1 MNKLDDSMDTD
12 NSNFML
18 WFLDRREG
26 LPFYKSACEYH
37 PDPMPYLEI
46 KSVPVLLAF
55 FGFLKYQLKENK
67 LSRGCDVYVRGHTQP
82 YPHLVP
88 SLFRQGKVYITCYDE
103 INRRIKAFDDFIA
116 KIQHAEHYFSGFR
129 KMKPEDVGA
138 ILQHYGFNTPWID
151 VVNNIYP
158 AVWFA
163 QNEQINCDK
172 GAYYSKA
179 KNFGWL
185 TFIATKDKNGIELIV
200 KDLQPSISSLNLR
213 PIAQHGH
220 SFIHPD
226 YTKQELIQKCLNVD
240 THIVAQVKF
249 PLTGFKLD
257 SQFLSTVN
265 LFPSESYD
273 TTSEELKNTEDITTN
288 YCEEIEKLH
297 CLEPKA
303 LGRYVRIINPSKRL
317 FDFWP
322 KQTSFYFN
330 K

>member
-1 MNKLDDSMDTD
+1 MDKD

-18 WFLDRREG
+18 RFLDYRENM
-26 LPFYKSACEYH
+26 PSYKAACEYH
-37 PDPMPYLEI
+37 TDPVPYLEI

-55 FGFLKYQLKENK
+55 FGFLKYQLKDNK
-67 LSRGCDVYVRGHTQP
+67 MSRGCDVYIRGNTQP

-88 SLFRQGKVYITCYDE
+88 SLFRQVEGYITCHNE
-103 INRRIKAFDDFIA
+103 INRRIKAFDNFIE
-116 KIQHAEHYFSGFR
+116 KIQQTEHYFSGFR

-138 ILQHYGFNTPWID
+138 ILQHYGFNTPYID
-151 VVNNIYP
+151 VVGNIYT

-185 TFIATKDKNGIELIV
+185 TFVATKDKNGIELIV

-213 PIAQHGH
+213 PIAQHGQ

-226 YTKQELIQKCLNVD
+226 YTNKELIQKCLNVD

-249 PLTGFKLD
+249 PLKDFKLD
-257 SQFLSTVN
+257 SQFLSTIN

-273 TTSEELKNTEDITTN
+273 NTSEELKNTENITTN
-288 YCEEIEKLH
+288 YCEEIEKLN

-303 LGRYVRIINPSKRL
+303 LGRYVRIIKPLKRIETRDGETRDGAQL
-317 FDFWP
+317 A
-322 KQTSFYFN
+322 N
-330 K
+330 